1 MILQKLQKTAPL
13 FLSVLLL
20 ASCAEQDSSAL
31 SAETPAEKNM
41 VLESITNAPAPP
53 PYRLQV
59 GDTMD
64 VKVRLNPEL
73 NEQIIVPPDGLI
85 STTMA
90 EDVVALD
97 KTVAELR
104 DGLKAQYKT
113 KLKNPELAIIMRS
126 FAPNRVY
133 VTGEVNVPGE
143 FVTAGPSLTL
153 LQSIA
158 RAGGLKNSAGT
169 GNILILRH
177 ALNAPATA
185 YLANYDAATSGKDP
199 ASDVHLA
206 PYDVVFVPRSDI
218 ADVYLY
224 FQQFV
229 QQFLPANF
237 GLGYQL
243 NPQNTVSR

>member
-1 MILQKLQKTAPL
+1 LKKLQQTTSLVLFVLMLSSCSGQPDSLQEAPKEA
-13 FLSVLLL
+13 VVT
-20 ASCAEQDSSAL
+20 DI
-31 SAETPAEKNM
+31 KD
-41 VLESITNAPAPP
+41 APPPP

-64 VKVRLNPEL
+64 IKVRLNPEL
-73 NEQIIVPPDGLI
+73 NEQVIIPPDGLV

-90 EDVVALD
+90 EDVPALG
-97 KTVAELR
+97 KTIAELR
-104 DGLKAQYKT
+104 SGLKEQYKS
-113 KLKNPELAIIMRS
+113 KLNNPQLSIIMRS
-126 FAPNRVY
+126 FAPNRIY

-169 GNILILRH
+169 SNVLILRH
-177 ALNAPATA
+177 SENAPAAA
-185 YLANYDAATSGKDP
+185 YLANYDLASSGKDP
-199 ASDVHLA
+199 ASDVRLA
-206 PYDVVFVPRSDI
+206 PYDVVFVPRSDV
-218 ADVYLY
+218 ADVYVY